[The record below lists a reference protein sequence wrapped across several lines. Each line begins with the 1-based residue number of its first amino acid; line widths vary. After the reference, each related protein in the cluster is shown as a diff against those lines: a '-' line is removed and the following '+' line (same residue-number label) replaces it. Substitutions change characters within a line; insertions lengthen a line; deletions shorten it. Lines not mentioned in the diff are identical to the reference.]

1 MTLIVPSRLA
11 PAKPP
16 LDPFAG
22 TGQWHVLHTKS
33 RQEKILADD
42 LSAMGIRFFLP
53 LNREVR
59 FHGKRKTTVELPIFS
74 GYVFLRGS
82 LDEAYTADRTK
93 RVVNII
99 RVADQ
104 EQLGWELTNLRLALS
119 KNSNVQPY
127 PFLQSGV
134 RVEVRS
140 GPMRGVQG
148 IVENRIGV
156 NRLVLQVKMLGR
168 AVSVEID
175 PGLLEIVN

>member
-1 MTLIVPSRLA
+1 M
-11 PAKPP
+11 
-16 LDPFAG
+16 G
-22 TGQWHVLHTKS
+22 TEAFRSSGQ
-33 RQEKILADD
+33 DD
-42 LSAMGIRFFLP
+42 TDRSKQVGASQAAARSLCRDGPVACAAYLP